1 MAQYVI
7 SILIFESTGTQALL
21 RLLPFL
27 LASIE
32 GSTVIIDEFD
42 SGIHDLLSRSLIKSI
57 FKDISG
63 QLIMTTHNTS
73 LMDNTTSVDNNPSL
87 PDIPAECIYTI
98 NEDDSNGQKR
108 ISCILEHNNKLNSNS
123 NIRKQYVQGKY
134 HGIPDN
140 ISLDFKELTNLL
152 LQNKEEDSVL

>member
-1 MAQYVI
+1 
-7 SILIFESTGTQALL
+7 
-21 RLLPFL
+21 
-27 LASIE
+27 
-32 GSTVIIDEFD
+32 
-42 SGIHDLLSRSLIKSI
+42 
-57 FKDISG
+57 
-63 QLIMTTHNTS
+63 MTTHNTS

>member
-1 MAQYVI
+1 M
-7 SILIFESTGTQALL
+7 
-21 RLLPFL
+21 LPFL

-87 PDIPAECIYTI
+87 PD
-98 NEDDSNGQKR
+98 
-108 ISCILEHNNKLNSNS
+108 KLNSNS

>member
-1 MAQYVI
+1 MYWRL
-7 SILIFESTGTQALL
+7 SLIHI
-21 RLLPFL
+21 L

-140 ISLDFKELTNLL
+140 ISLDFKELTRC
-152 LQNKEEDSVL
+152 V

>member
-1 MAQYVI
+1 M
-7 SILIFESTGTQALL
+7 
-21 RLLPFL
+21 LPFL

-42 SGIHDLLSRSLIKSI
+42 SGIHDLLSKSLIKSI

-73 LMDNTTSVDNNPSL
+73 LMDNKTSVDNNPSL

-98 NEDDSNGQKR
+98 NEDDTNGQKR

-152 LQNKEEDSVL
+152 LQNKEGDSVS

>member
-1 MAQYVI
+1 M
-7 SILIFESTGTQALL
+7 
-21 RLLPFL
+21 LPFL

-98 NEDDSNGQKR
+98 NEDDSNGQKGF
-108 ISCILEHNNKLNSNS
+108 L
-123 NIRKQYVQGKY
+123 V
-134 HGIPDN
+134 
-140 ISLDFKELTNLL
+140 F
-152 LQNKEEDSVL
+152 

>member
-1 MAQYVI
+1 MYKRQ
-7 SILIFESTGTQALL
+7 GTQALL